1 MNGKVIQGGSRANTS
16 GNTLEASISAVIQSK
31 GFEVVNYKLWK
42 SNKDQY
48 GKELLLCNVPY
59 ETIYGHNG
67 KTEFVLIS
75 EIDELEIRIECK
87 WQQSAGSV
95 DEKYPYLYMN
105 CMQMP
110 EENIFIIVDGGG
122 AKDGA
127 VEWLRSAPTNIP
139 CDKSITVFNLV
150 EFLTWTNKTLSPR

>member
-1 MNGKVIQGGSRANTS
+1 MTGNIIQGGSRANTS
-16 GNTLEASISAVIQSK
+16 GNTLEASIGAVIQSK
-31 GFEVVNYKLWK
+31 GFEVVNYKLWEK
-42 SNKDQY
+42 NKDRY

-67 KTEFVLIS
+67 KTEFVLLS
-75 EIDELEIRIECK
+75 EVDELEIRIECK

-110 EENIFIIVDGGG
+110 EEHIFIIIDGGG

-127 VEWLRSAPTNIP
+127 VEWLRSAPINYP
-139 CDKSITVFNLV
+139 CNKSITVFNLV
-150 EFLTWTNKTLSPR
+150 EFLTWANKMLSPR